1 LCLSIIYES
10 RKQLFDLEEYV
21 TICYDYAIMTVFLKN
36 KHLLHILLFVML
48 LFTTLPSINIGFD
61 NDTTRNFV
69 YVNYFGLRSLDLG
82 FMISFELQRTLFRPL
97 YDLSFTVDCLLF
109 SDHVLMFRLEN
120 IVLLL
125 LMFWMFLK
133 LCPKL
138 GLSYKGTF
146 IAAVFLIVHPSL
158 TASLYYQYFRSDIVV
173 GLLLASIF
181 FLYASSWRD
190 RKYFPRF
197 YWLSV
202 FMYLLLIFWKENA
215 FVVIFLLPIL
225 DCSCSWNSA
234 SLKHKLIAYLPF
246 LALTIFSFVIRSVLY
261 GGLGFDDLSFAGGV
275 NRIIN
280 APQAAEEYARY
291 LWGSTAI
298 MLPIL
303 GLLLSGIA
311 VLISFRYRS
320 LLVLLVVLILL
331 VPYLITSSSYL
342 HVFVPLMG
350 LSIWAGFIGED
361 LALKKSFP
369 LRIAIMTFAI
379 MVLICWMFFY
389 VTELPTLSHNME
401 RRDRIIQYIAR
412 LHPDPPA
419 DTVFR
424 LDGIKLSLAT
434 KQDEKKTEIINML
447 LRLKYKRMDVSIA
460 PFNEYPGYD
469 VHIRI
474 PQYLLE

>member
-1 LCLSIIYES
+1 
-10 RKQLFDLEEYV
+10 
-21 TICYDYAIMTVFLKN
+21 M
-36 KHLLHILLFVML
+36 HILLFGML
-48 LFTTLPSINIGFD
+48 LITTLPSISIGFD

-69 YVNYFGLRSLDLG
+69 YVNYFGLRSLDIDFL
-82 FMISFELQRTLFRPL
+82 ISFELQRTLFRPL
-97 YDLSFTVDCLLF
+97 YDLSFTVDYLLF
-109 SDHVLMFRLEN
+109 GDHVLMFRLEN
-120 IVLLL
+120 IIWLL

-138 GLSYKGTF
+138 GLGPKGTF
-146 IAAVFLIVHPSL
+146 ITALFLICHPSL

-190 RKYFPRF
+190 KKFFPRF
-197 YWLSV
+197 YWSSI

-225 DCSCSWNSA
+225 DCSCSWNSL

-246 LALTIFSFVIRSVLY
+246 LLLTVFSFVIRSVLY
-261 GGLGFDDLSFAGGV
+261 GGLGFDDLSFAGGF
-275 NRIIN
+275 NRVLN

-298 MLPIL
+298 LLPIL
-303 GLLLSGIA
+303 GLLLSGVAI
-311 VLISFRYRS
+311 LISLRYRT
-320 LLVLLVVLILL
+320 LLILLVVLILL
-331 VPYLITSSSYL
+331 VPYLVASNSYL

-361 LALKKSFP
+361 WVLIKNFI
-369 LRIAIMTFAI
+369 LRIVILAFVVIVI
-379 MVLICWMFFY
+379 VCWTVFY
-389 VTELPTLSHNME
+389 VTELPSLSHNME
-401 RRDRIIQYIAR
+401 KRDKIIQHIAR
-412 LHPDPPA
+412 LYPNPPA

-424 LDGIKLSLAT
+424 LDGIKFSLASKT
-434 KQDEKKTEIINML
+434 DEKKTEIINML

-469 VHIRI
+469 IHIKI